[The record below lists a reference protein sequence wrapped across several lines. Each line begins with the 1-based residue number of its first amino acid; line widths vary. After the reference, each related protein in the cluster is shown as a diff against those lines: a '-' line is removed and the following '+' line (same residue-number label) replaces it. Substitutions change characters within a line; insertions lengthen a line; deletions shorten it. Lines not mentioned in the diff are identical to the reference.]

1 MNNKQ
6 LMTILTIDEALAYF
20 KLAEKEGYYAPD
32 TEQLSL
38 MTEEEIIGLAEELG
52 ARGDHEAEG
61 ER

>member
-1 MNNKQ
+1 
-6 LMTILTIDEALAYF
+6 MTILTIDEALAYF